1 MALQNLLSVRSSIL
15 CGWLAILAMTLNLS
29 ACGGGGDSQGATGAA
44 GQNGS
49 DGAAGPQGP
58 SGQNGNDGAAG
69 PPGPGGQNGND
80 GAAGPTGPTGLAG
93 PPGTDAGAVVV
104 KSADLPAL
112 NFSANLASLS
122 IVAPP
127 APQYSELRLYTP
139 PSAAN
144 LVGTFVGGGAG
155 NKAMF
160 QIPGF
165 NGLPL
170 RLLSTIEIDM
180 KTLIGGPSFVPYF
193 NFLVDLNCNANE
205 DLNVVTLG
213 NASTVGTLRNGRR
226 IIVMQPVTAGPGVDV
241 GLGYTRYT
249 VTPSSAAWYIV
260 GGAPS
265 LGLALFPPG
274 PLAPLSNMTSADYS
288 AACLLDGVSGDG
300 GLKRNTALG
309 ACVTGAG
316 LPGTALGNCGQT
328 HSAILLNLGDS
339 NNLIETDSRVRRIK
353 INETVITFE

>member
-1 MALQNLLSVRSSIL
+1 MIAIAL
-15 CGWLAILAMTLNLS
+15 CLA
-29 ACGGGGDSQGATGAA
+29 ACGGGGDSQGTA
-44 GQNGS
+44 GQNGA

-58 SGQNGNDGAAG
+58 SGQNGTDGAAG
-69 PPGPGGQNGND
+69 PPGPTGQNGND
-80 GAAGPTGPTGLAG
+80 GAPGAIGPTGPAG
-93 PPGTDAGAVVV
+93 PPGTDAGALIVNNANL
-104 KSADLPAL
+104 SSL
-112 NFSANLASLS
+112 NFSTNLASLS

-144 LVGTFVGGGAG
+144 LVGAFVGGGAG
-155 NKAMF
+155 NKAMI

-180 KTLIGGPSFVPYF
+180 KSVIGGPTLVPYF
-193 NFLVDLNCNANE
+193 NFLVDLDCNSNE

-213 NASTVGTLRNGRR
+213 NAATVGTLRNGRR
-226 IIVMQPVTAGPGVDV
+226 IIVMQPTTVGPGVDV
-241 GLGYTRYT
+241 GLGFTRFT

-309 ACVTGAG
+309 ACVTNAG
-316 LPGTALGNCGQT
+316 LPISTLGNCGAS
-328 HSAILLNLGDS
+328 HSAVLLNLGDS
-339 NNLIETDSRVRRIK
+339 NNLVETDARVRRIK
-353 INETVITFE
+353 INETVVSFE